1 MHALWYNGGTM
12 KSPEFL
18 MAGTAI
24 GRRGFLA
31 GMAGTV
37 AAAPAAALADAANAP
52 RKSRA
57 GTVAYGRSLPVKV
70 ETDVFVAGGG
80 AYLPNASV

>member
-1 MHALWYNGGTM
+1 MQIHARAATLVECMHALWYNGGTM

-18 MAGTAI
+18 TAGTAI

-31 GMAGTV
+31 GMA
-37 AAAPAAALADAANAP
+37 AAIA
-52 RKSRA
+52 
-57 GTVAYGRSLPVKV
+57 
-70 ETDVFVAGGG
+70 AGGSCDVHAVDVKALQRKLAGFG

>member
-1 MHALWYNGGTM
+1 MHALWYNGDMM

-18 MAGTAI
+18 TAGTAI

-37 AAAPAAALADAANAP
+37 AAAPATAIALVL
-52 RKSRA
+52 
-57 GTVAYGRSLPVKV
+57 T
-70 ETDVFVAGGG
+70 
-80 AYLPNASV
+80 